1 MTLRHPTP
9 LHVSVIYLTVITW
22 EQWSGSIFVKLLALG
37 LYPTPLIS
45 VMIGTAEGSL
55 LFCVT
60 AWPPAVCQEGVT
72 KAQKLSGIVTDTK
85 YDQCT
90 CVFIYKH
97 ILSCRGRLSS
107 KLSSLCNRADK
118 SLHTLL
124 LLLILRRINDGTMH
138 LTTQVTDTCC
148 SKVTLK
154 FSLLIIS
161 RFWQQGY
168 WFDQCVVLCDWTV
181 LWS

>member
-1 MTLRHPTP
+1 M
-9 LHVSVIYLTVITW
+9 
-22 EQWSGSIFVKLLALG
+22 
-37 LYPTPLIS
+37 
-45 VMIGTAEGSL
+45 
-55 LFCVT
+55 
-60 AWPPAVCQEGVT
+60 T

-161 RFWQQGY
+161 RF
-168 WFDQCVVLCDWTV
+168 
-181 LWS
+181 